1 MTSGRNHSLNTPA
14 IYIQPNNFADYL
26 SHQRDYCLFLDID
39 GTLADFTLDPKDSII
54 PNATLLLLQRIQNYG
69 VQVAIVTGRSLAEA
83 KQMLSPLQLPIAATH
98 GLEIAFDSIFNNALS
113 KPNDN
118 HVASTMHVDN
128 AELTAIRQIISQY
141 STSYSDLTIENK
153 PYSVALHFRKNP
165 TLANVAHTIMLKTL
179 SNYANWTLKQGKY
192 VWEIVPKGADKGT
205 AILTLLEKMQTDKE
219 LCAIFIG
226 DDITDEAG
234 FIAVQNENTV
244 FENEVSK
251 NKAPK
256 NKVSKNKVGEKR
268 AIQKFCSSTNSSV
281 KGMGIKVGSG
291 PTCAHYY
298 VNNIHEVTV
307 LLDNFLSFCQFV
319 FYQRNATLSSDLA
332 DANLPLLKEQRDKSY
347 EPINRLI

>member
-14 IYIQPNNFADYL
+14 IYIQPNNFANYL

-98 GLEIAFDSIFNNALS
+98 GLEIALNGSFNSAIG
-113 KPNDN
+113 KKNDN
-118 HVASTMHVDN
+118 NVASTAHVDN

-251 NKAPK
+251 NK
-256 NKVSKNKVGEKR
+256 VSEKR
-268 AIQKFCSSTNSSV
+268 AIQKYRSSANSSVNSSV
-281 KGMGIKVGSG
+281 KGMGIKVGSE

-298 VNNIHEVTV
+298 VRNIDEVTV

-319 FYQRNATLSSDLA
+319 FYQKNATLSSDLA
-332 DANLPLLKEQRDKSY
+332 DSNLPLLKEQRDKSY

>member
-54 PNATLLLLQRIQNYG
+54 PNATLMLLQKIQSHG
-69 VQVAIVTGRSLAEA
+69 VEVAIVTGRSLVEA
-83 KQMLSPLQLPIAATH
+83 KRMLSPLQLPIAATH
-98 GLEIAFDSIFNNALS
+98 GLEIAFNGSSNGALGKQNYNN
-113 KPNDN
+113 
-118 HVASTMHVDN
+118 VASTAHVDN

-141 STSYSDLTIENK
+141 STSYNDLTIENK

-179 SNYANWTLKQGKY
+179 SNYSNWTLKQGKY

-205 AILTLLEKMQTDKE
+205 AILTLLEKMQTGKE
-219 LCAIFIG
+219 MCAIFIG

-234 FIAVQNENTV
+234 FKAVQNKNI
-244 FENEVSK
+244 VSK
-251 NKAPK
+251 NRI
-256 NKVSKNKVGEKR
+256 SKNKVGEKR
-268 AIQKFCSSTNSSV
+268 AIQKYRSSVNSSV
-281 KGMGIKVGSG
+281 NGSAKGMGIKVGSE
-291 PTCAHYY
+291 PTCADYY
-298 VNNIHEVTV
+298 VRNIDEVRI